1 VPKVV
6 HASTKM
12 DYLFI
17 QASMS
22 TTHNNCSFAC
32 IVAPLVGIVGFLTC
46 LWLLKLITSEK
57 RRRKKK
63 KKHVASKLPQGP
75 KGLPIIGNLHQ
86 LGGPNLHK
94 KLWEMA
100 KKYGPIMY
108 LRMGSFPLVV
118 VSSAEAAHEFLKVQ
132 DKVWSS
138 RPPSIATKLI
148 SYNYKGIVSTP
159 YGAHWRHMRKICRLE
174 LFSIKRIESFRE
186 SRTKEF
192 SQMVRSIMADSD
204 QGKVVELD
212 VKLGHLAAN
221 LVTHMLLGER

>member
-1 VPKVV
+1 
-6 HASTKM
+6 
-12 DYLFI
+12 
-17 QASMS
+17 
-22 TTHNNCSFAC
+22 
-32 IVAPLVGIVGFLTC
+32 
-46 LWLLKLITSEK
+46 
-57 RRRKKK
+57 
-63 KKHVASKLPQGP
+63 
-75 KGLPIIGNLHQ
+75 
-86 LGGPNLHK
+86 
-94 KLWEMA
+94 MA

-138 RPPSIATKLI
+138 RPPSIATRLI

-159 YGAHWRHMRKICRLE
+159 YGPHWRHMRKICRLE

-192 SQMVRSIMADSD
+192 SRMVRSIMADSD

-221 LVTHMLLGER
+221 LITHMLLGER